1 MKKYEYI
8 RATLTLKPTRKAAAQ
23 MKNARASIR
32 GPLTGTLD
40 LTNWHDKQCTILK
53 VAGSLEP
60 KTTLTKPKKAKA
72 QRARKER
79 ER

>member
-1 MKKYEYI
+1 MKKYKYVM
-8 RATLTLKPTRKAAAQ
+8 ATLTLKPTRKAAAQ
-23 MKNARASIR
+23 MKKAKAGIR

-40 LTNWHDKQCTILK
+40 LTNWHDRQCTILK

-72 QRARKER
+72 QRARKPGER
-79 ER
+79 